1 MSKKFK
7 FTEAKIRSLPP
18 HSPDSASREAEYS
31 DTEVIGFRINVSKSG
46 RKFFSLRFTH
56 SGKKKALRLGEYPQL
71 GLTQARQEALKI
83 KNRYDG
89 VPESVSDDE
98 VTLSRFVH
106 ENYLPWAYRNKA
118 SADKDEQKL
127 RLSILPAYGEL
138 PLVKITNHQIQCYL
152 DNLLTKHQPSTVNRH
167 RSLWSGIYR
176 RAIDWDYCTEN
187 PVKRIKPKKE
197 NNIKTDFLSKD
208 NIIKLL
214 ESACKDSNIVA
225 ASLIKLLIF
234 TGVRKSEALS
244 AQWEFINFDKKL
256 WKIPVTKSG
265 KSRQI
270 QLSDQ
275 TVSLLYDIK
284 RKSRSRY
291 VFPGKDENQP
301 LNNPQKA
308 FKRMLAA
315 AGLSSTWRI
324 HDLRHFTASAAISGG
339 ATLYEVQHLLGH
351 ASHVTTQRYAHLCD
365 ERLREITQQI
375 ASCVIPVALCE

>member
-7 FTEAKIRSLPP
+7 FTEAKIRSLPS
-18 HSPDSASREAEYS
+18 HSPESASREAEYS
-31 DTEVIGFRINVSKSG
+31 DTEVTGFRINVSKSG

-56 SGKKKALRLGEYPQL
+56 NGKKKALRLGEYPQL
-71 GLTQARQEALKI
+71 SLSQARQDALKI
-83 KNRYDG
+83 KKQYDG
-89 VPESVSDDE
+89 GPEVVTDDE
-98 VTLSRFVH
+98 LTLSRFVH
-106 ENYLPWAYRNKA
+106 ENYLPWAYCNKA

-138 PLVKITNHQIQCYL
+138 PLVKITNQQIQSYL
-152 DNLLTKHQPSTVNRH
+152 DNLLPKHQPSTINRH

-176 RAIDWDYCTEN
+176 RAIDWGYCKDN

-197 NNIKTDFLSKD
+197 NNIKTEFLSKD

-214 ESACKDSNIVA
+214 ESVRKDSNIVA
-225 ASLIKLLIF
+225 ASLIKFLVL

-244 AQWEFINFDKKL
+244 AQWKFINFDDKS

-265 KSRQI
+265 RSRQI

-275 TVSLLYDIK
+275 AVSLLYDIK
-284 RKSRSRY
+284 CKSRSRY
-291 VFPGKDENQP
+291 VFPGKNDSQP

-308 FKRMLAA
+308 FKRMLTA

-365 ERLREITQQI
+365 ERLREITQQV
-375 ASCVIPVALCE
+375 ASCIIPVPLCG